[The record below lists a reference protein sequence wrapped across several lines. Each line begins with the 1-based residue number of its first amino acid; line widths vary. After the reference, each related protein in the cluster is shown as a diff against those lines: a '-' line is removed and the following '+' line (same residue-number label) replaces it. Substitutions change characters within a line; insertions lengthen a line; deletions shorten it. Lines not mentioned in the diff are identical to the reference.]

1 MDKELIKMITLVIG
15 IIGGYILIFNFLI
28 KYLIFKETMFVTILI
43 IYFIWLL
50 YLTNKTNKK
59 RYGGKKENDEE

>member
-15 IIGGYILIFNFLI
+15 SIGGYILIFNFLI
-28 KYLIFKETMFVTILI
+28 KYLIFKETIFVTILI
-43 IYFIWLL
+43 IYLIWLL

-59 RYGGKKENDEE
+59 SSGGKKENDKE